1 LSLTPKSGKLAICG
15 WTLTKKVIPQFL
27 VGVKGDFVAFF
38 PMAVV
43 FGDKKARRNNMTR
56 DDSGHFAQKHSADRE
71 TDPRVIGAL
80 KQRASAGGVPCAVA
94 FKIASEL
101 DVAPG
106 LVGKTADLL
115 ELRLK
120 KCQMGL
126 FGYEPDKRIVKPAET
141 VSEELETF
149 IRNGL
154 TDNRLSCEKAWGI
167 AKKLGLT
174 KMAVSSACERLGIKI
189 NACQL
194 GAF

>member
-1 LSLTPKSGKLAICG
+1 M
-15 WTLTKKVIPQFL
+15 TKDE
-27 VGVKGDFVAFF
+27 G
-38 PMAVV
+38 
-43 FGDKKARRNNMTR
+43 
-56 DDSGHFAQKHSADRE
+56 GHFAHKHPSDSE

-80 KQRASAGGVPCAVA
+80 KERASEGGIPCAVA

-101 DVAPG
+101 DVTPE

-141 VSEELETF
+141 VSEELETS
-149 IRNGL
+149 IREKL
-154 TDNRLSCEKAWGI
+154 TDNRLSCEKAWEI
-167 AKKLGLT
+167 AKKSGLT
-174 KMAVSSACERLGIKI
+174 KMAVSSACECLGIKI

>member
-1 LSLTPKSGKLAICG
+1 MTKDDAGHYAKKHPSGSEANSR
-15 WTLTKKVIPQFL
+15 
-27 VGVKGDFVAFF
+27 
-38 PMAVV
+38 VV
-43 FGDKKARRNNMTR
+43 
-56 DDSGHFAQKHSADRE
+56 
-71 TDPRVIGAL
+71 GAL
-80 KQRASAGGVPCAVA
+80 KQQTSDGEVPCAVA

-101 DVAPG
+101 GVEPE

-120 KCQMGL
+120 KCQLGL

-141 VSEELETF
+141 VSGELETC
-149 IRNGL
+149 IRKEL
-154 TDNRLSCEKAWGI
+154 TDNRLFCEKAWKV

-189 NACQL
+189 NACRL

>member
-1 LSLTPKSGKLAICG
+1 M
-15 WTLTKKVIPQFL
+15 TK
-27 VGVKGDFVAFF
+27 
-38 PMAVV
+38 
-43 FGDKKARRNNMTR
+43 
-56 DDSGHFAQKHSADRE
+56 DDNGHFAHKHPSNSE
-71 TDPRVIGAL
+71 TDPRIISAL
-80 KQRASAGGVPCAVA
+80 KERASDGGVPCAVA

-101 DVAPG
+101 GVTPG
-106 LVGKTADLL
+106 LVGKTVDLL

-141 VSEELETF
+141 VSEELESC
-149 IRNGL
+149 IQKAL
-154 TDNRLSCEKAWGI
+154 TNNRLSCEKAWGI
-167 AKKLGLT
+167 AKESGLT